1 MDAKDAG
8 DEKERQRC
16 HCQLYVIF
24 SGSLKY
30 STFDKGRR
38 EAGGYTVKA
47 FWHIHKISA
56 IQSDVHKHLQ

>member
-24 SGSLKY
+24 SGSLKFGKLLHAEILKY
-30 STFDKGRR
+30 LCEQRKF
-38 EAGGYTVKA
+38 AVGGFLLRLTGS
-47 FWHIHKISA
+47 W
-56 IQSDVHKHLQ
+56 